1 VDAIKLVR
9 VRADAHGAFAADGDV
24 SASFGRRISL
34 PDGGVDGIF
43 ASWHWVD
50 GQLSLATDRYGV
62 YPLFYARTDDGLLL
76 ASHVQALLERG
87 VSAELDFDALA
98 VFLRVGF
105 FVGSD
110 TPFRAIRAVPPDAVV
125 RFDQGQLRIEGRR
138 PEIAP
143 EPVSRAIAV
152 DAFIALFRQAIRR
165 RLPSQAFQL
174 PLSGGRDSRH
184 ILLALIEAE
193 HAPAA
198 CVTTAHFPP
207 RGNADIAVAAAL
219 CRRLGVRHVALAQ
232 YSRTDAEHEK
242 NRRTHLLSDEH
253 AQFVVVGDYLRGV
266 TRETYDGIAGD
277 VLSQSGY
284 LNPEAHACFSAGGR
298 RAAEYLLDRYP
309 SMVSEKALHRLL
321 APGLMR
327 LVTRDR
333 AIARLV
339 PELATHMAAANP
351 VSSFFFW
358 NRTRRE
364 IALGPYGV
372 MQGLTVYAPYLD
384 RDVFALLASLPAALV
399 MDRRLHSDVIARA
412 YPHVADIPYAVSDRV
427 HDSAALRRL
436 AVALMATTLGTPRM
450 LRRRTTLPRLAVT
463 AITGDPSG
471 LWHAALTFYL
481 GQLADVA
488 AARAR

>member
-1 VDAIKLVR
+1 VV
-9 VRADAHGAFAADGDV
+9 GDV
-24 SASFGRRISL
+24 SASFGRRIAL
-34 PDGGVDGIF
+34 PDGAADGIF
-43 ASWHWVD
+43 ASWQSSD
-50 GQLSLATDRYGV
+50 GQLSLTTDRYGF
-62 YPLFYARTDDGLLL
+62 YPLFYARTDDGLLV
-76 ASHVQALLERG
+76 ASQLQALLDQG
-87 VSAELDFDALA
+87 VSAELDFDALS
-98 VFLRVGF
+98 VFIRVGF

-110 TPFRAIRAVPPDAVV
+110 TPFRAIRAVPPGAVV
-125 RFDQGQLRIEGRR
+125 RVDHGRLGIEGRR
-138 PEIAP
+138 PEITPQALP
-143 EPVSRAIAV
+143 RETAV
-152 DAFIALFRQAIRR
+152 DAFIAVFRQAIRR
-165 RLPSQAFQL
+165 RLASDAFHL

-184 ILLALIEAE
+184 ILLALIEAGR
-193 HAPAA
+193 APAA
-198 CVTTAHFPP
+198 CVTTAQFPP
-207 RGNADIAVAAAL
+207 RGNADIAVADVL

-232 YSRTDAEHEK
+232 YSRVDAEREK

-253 AQFVVVGDYLRGV
+253 AQFVVVSDYLRGV

-284 LNPEAHACFSAGGR
+284 LNPEAHACFSAGGQS
-298 RAAEYLLDRYP
+298 AAEYLLDRYP
-309 SMVSEKALHRLL
+309 SMVSERALRRLL
-321 APGLMR
+321 APGMMS

-339 PELATHMAAANP
+339 PELATHIAAPNP

-384 RDVFALLASLPAALV
+384 RDVFDLLASLPAALV
-399 MDRRLHSDVIARA
+399 MDRRLHTDVIARA
-412 YPHVADIPYAVSDRV
+412 YPHVADIPYAVSNRV
-427 HDSAALRRL
+427 HDPAALRRL
-436 AVALMATTLGTPRM
+436 AVALMGTTLGTPEM

-463 AITGDPSG
+463 AITGDPAG

-481 GQLADVA
+481 GQLAGVA